1 MNPLINHIKFL
12 NKLEEV
18 KFKRFLYFSL
28 LLGSFGEVV
37 KAIHLTTNE
46 KRAIKI
52 IDKKKIL
59 KHEILMQL

>member
-1 MNPLINHIKFL
+1 MSPLTKHTKFL

-18 KFKRFLYFSL
+18 KFKKFLYFSL
-28 LLGSFGEVV
+28 LIGSFGEVV